1 MLWQGLQR
9 DVQYSVTA
17 AEMVIYSGYW
27 KESPVE
33 KDQRGDV
40 PPPWEGG
47 TGTLARWGITLLLE
61 CAPSQTC
68 CPMVLW
74 LFQLHEKDNAGQKE
88 GLFSMSGKGE
98 AQKEQDFTASQK
110 GNVRQVRSTYIT
122 GEQLIDR
129 TTLGLQK
136 HLSTCWGTM
145 GSSEGWMVQN

>member
-47 TGTLARWGITLLLE
+47 TGTLACWGITFLHE
-61 CAPSQTC
+61 CAPSKPAVPWC
-68 CPMVLW
+68 CGFSSYMRKTMLGRKKASSPCQAREKPKRTR
-74 LFQLHEKDNAGQKE
+74 FYSQPEGQCKTGQEHLHNQG
-88 GLFSMSGKGE
+88 
-98 AQKEQDFTASQK
+98 TA
-110 GNVRQVRSTYIT
+110 
-122 GEQLIDR
+122 
-129 TTLGLQK
+129 
-136 HLSTCWGTM
+136 H
-145 GSSEGWMVQN
+145 